1 MKKKKSYR
9 AGDRNQDII
18 NYMEEGNN
26 TMRKFFECLSL
37 THAVNAQLNLQ
48 SDKYEIK
55 VLTPDERAFVDTM
68 NELDYKFDGR
78 VQDILTMKVRGESQI
93 FKIVLTMP
101 FDPSRKKMS
110 VILKTADDRYILYLK
125 GADSSIMPHVKMGR
139 EEKRILQEKIDNYGL
154 LGYRIMVFAQRVI
167 SKKLYQQ
174 FKDDQKMMTNSTD

>member
-78 VQDILTMKVRGESQI
+78 V
-93 FKIVLTMP
+93 
-101 FDPSRKKMS
+101 
-110 VILKTADDRYILYLK
+110 
-125 GADSSIMPHVKMGR
+125 
-139 EEKRILQEKIDNYGL
+139 
-154 LGYRIMVFAQRVI
+154 
-167 SKKLYQQ
+167 
-174 FKDDQKMMTNSTD
+174 